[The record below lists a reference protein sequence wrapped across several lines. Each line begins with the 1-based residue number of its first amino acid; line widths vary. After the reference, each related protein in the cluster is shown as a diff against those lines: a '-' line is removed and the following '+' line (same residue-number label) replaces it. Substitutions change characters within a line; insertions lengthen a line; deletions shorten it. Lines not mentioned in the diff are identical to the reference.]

1 MLTPPPGLSVRFVD
15 NTVQPLAGRKDRI
28 QAAAADTADIRRFE
42 AGWDHSRRTV
52 GPGRAGSALHRCAVA
67 WIVRMERWAMV
78 SRATAELVSNP
89 AGCRQDRPRCC
100 SWLQSQPHLYTAHA
114 DPAVPCCRTYG
125 QTPDRSFTASA
136 TDVAS
141 VILKLLSS

>member
-28 QAAAADTADIRRFE
+28 QAAAAADTADIRRFE

-52 GPGRAGSALHRCAVA
+52 GPGRAGSAFHRCAVA
-67 WIVRMERWAMV
+67 WTVRMERWAMV
-78 SRATAELVSNP
+78 SRATAELVSNS

-114 DPAVPCCRTYG
+114 DPGPVLPDVRTDTRPFLHGFCYG
-125 QTPDRSFTASA
+125 RGQRNT
-136 TDVAS
+136 
-141 VILKLLSS
+141 